1 MQGRLA
7 AAFVVE
13 LMDYAAGVAV
23 FLRADEIIGI
33 QHQLVEALVPVQ
45 LRQVQQRQ
53 LRLRRQQQAAE
64 VVEIDAGEC
73 GQVLVGEKQHG
84 PLAQAAVLVGVQ
96 AVEDRQVPAYPL
108 PELFGHRVACQQAPA
123 PPGAERPHAQ
133 SLWALACLAALACR
147 RWRMKPRIIG
157 SSDSRM
163 MPITSSDRF
172 FLMNGTLPKK

>member
-1 MQGRLA
+1 
-7 AAFVVE
+7 
-13 LMDYAAGVAV
+13 MDHAAGVAV
-23 FLRADEIIGI
+23 FLRTDEVVGI
-33 QHQLVEALVPVQ
+33 QHQFMEALVPVQ
-45 LRQVQQRQ
+45 VRQVQQRQ

-96 AVEDRQVPAYPL
+96 AVEDRQVPAHL
-108 PELFGHRVACQQAPA
+108 PPEFVRHRVARQQASA
-123 PPGAERPHAQ
+123 PPGAERPHVQ
-133 SLWALACLAALACR
+133 SLWALACLAALTCR

-172 FLMNGTLPKK
+172 FLMKGTLPKK